1 MPRSQAHQRTC
12 KANEVHSCRKGSLA
26 LRATPTTPNNLQTL
40 SLRSERLAC
49 GRSPCAS
56 PAASAGCARSMRRD
70 CSAPALRGAGT
81 LGNRYLVRALKATPS
96 CIDHTYHSQSS
107 ICLKHASATLAR
119 AQYQEA

>member
-56 PAASAGCARSMRRD
+56 PAASAGCARSMRVG
-70 CSAPALRGAGT
+70 SALHRLFEALARWATGT
-81 LGNRYLVRALKATPS
+81 L
-96 CIDHTYHSQSS
+96 
-107 ICLKHASATLAR
+107 
-119 AQYQEA
+119 